1 MKNQKLKIKNRKG
14 LQLNTSIDMP
24 IDKKPIGCAI
34 FAHCFTCNSNLNAV
48 RNISLSLTQKGFAV
62 VRFDFTGLGKSEG
75 EFADSHFAA
84 NVSDLED
91 VNDYITE
98 HFEAPILLV
107 GHSLGGAAA
116 VVAAAHLDNIKAVA
130 TIGAPSSPKHTTQHF
145 EPQVDADNSP
155 GNTTVE
161 IGGRDFDINQNFVE
175 NFKSIDVPEI
185 VKNLKKPILILHAP
199 YDKIVSIKNAEELYT
214 QAFHPKSFV
223 SLDSADHLLSN
234 AADSQYAGN
243 VIGAWVQ
250 RYFSKPEEIELDTKG
265 EQLVGH
271 LDLVEDNFTTNIQT
285 KTHNLLADE
294 PASVGGDNLGPSP
307 YELLTAGLAACTAMT
322 LKLYAARKKWDLK
335 EVYVYLSHSK
345 KHKQD
350 ASDNVYLDHIEKKLK
365 FEGDLDDK
373 QRQRLKE
380 IASKCPVHKTLL
392 NTVQI
397 ETELID
403 S

>member
-1 MKNQKLKIKNRKG
+1 MKNQRLKIKNRKG

-116 VVAAAHLDNIKAVA
+116 IVAAAHLDNIKAVA

-145 EPQVDADNSP
+145 EPQVDADDSP
-155 GNTTVE
+155 GKTTVE

-185 VKNLKKPILILHAP
+185 LKNLKKPILILHAP

-243 VIGAWVQ
+243 VIGAWAQ

-307 YELLTAGLAACTAMT
+307 YELLNAGLAACTAMT
-322 LKLYAARKKWDLK
+322 LKMYAARKKWDLK

-350 ASDNVYLDHIEKKLK
+350 AADNVYLDHIEKKLK
-365 FEGDLDDK
+365 FEGNLDDK